1 MEIKLLS
8 VNEIQWAVQT
18 ANEVFEYGAGGY
30 APTEEERR
38 QFRGY
43 VNQENLSREAA
54 GGRLFVWGAFENGQM
69 CAVSA
74 MQNVGHITMLY
85 VRQVCQRRGLGAR
98 MLNEMRG
105 FAAAVLHLYRVT
117 VNVMPICY
125 APFFYKRGFARI
137 PGMQPALAYVSLECP
152 LTGEWARKQDRP
164 KRPEITYPTK
174 KIKVK
179 TILIVAAV
187 VLLISA
193 GIGTAETVRHI
204 VTGEA
209 YTEESDGADLDGKQ
223 QEL

>member
-8 VNEIQWAVQT
+8 VNEIQWAVQI

-30 APTEEERR
+30 EPMEEERR

-43 VNQENLSREAA
+43 VNQDNLCRETA

-85 VRQVCQRRGLGAR
+85 VRQVCQRRGLGTR

-105 FAAAVLHLYRVT
+105 FAAAVLHLYRIT
-117 VNVMPICY
+117 VNVMPACY
-125 APFFYKRGFARI
+125 STFFYKRGFVRI
-137 PGMQPALAYVSLECP
+137 PGMQPMLPYASLECP
-152 LTGEWARKQDRP
+152 LTGEWERKQARP
-164 KRPEITYPTK
+164 KRPEVTYQTK
-174 KIKVK
+174 KIRAK
-179 TILIVAAV
+179 TVLIVAAV
-187 VLLISA
+187 ALLISA
-193 GIGTAETVRHI
+193 GIGVGETIRHI
-204 VTGEA
+204 AAGGA
-209 YTEESDGADLDGKQ
+209 YTEESDGAGSDGAH